1 MINELN
7 GKLVELNSEIS
18 KLLYQVNTLKQN
30 PEAQSEYA
38 TKTIELSVSSIEHKI
53 LSLDNFFNSIRGKV
67 AAVLNGIKLLIFLF
81 GATCSGKTYTT
92 EGNLKINIFF
102 YCFLPPITKILYL
115 LTDSF

>member
-53 LSLDNFFNSIRGKV
+53 LSLDNFFIYCGM
-67 AAVLNGIKLLIFLF
+67 
-81 GATCSGKTYTT
+81 
-92 EGNLKINIFF
+92 KI
-102 YCFLPPITKILYL
+102 
-115 LTDSF
+115 

>member
-1 MINELN
+1 MDQNCLKVCVKDAIQT
-7 GKLVELNSEIS
+7 
-18 KLLYQVNTLKQN
+18 YQFEQ
-30 PEAQSEYA
+30 
-38 TKTIELSVSSIEHKI
+38 IDHGD
-53 LSLDNFFNSIRGKV
+53 SLENFFNSIRGKV

-115 LTDSF
+115 LTDSFWKI